1 MAFFKRQQGRGSYDL
16 FSNYSYY
23 LPGIGGMF
31 GLFALFILGSL
42 LGSLIS
48 GAFVLAMGS
57 SAATTQYSMLI
68 SYPVS
73 FIPPLLYASAMSRRN
88 EYFETGYAL
97 DSNNF
102 GQRGGF
108 WMGLIVSIVTI
119 ATAFVAE
126 PVSAMLPEMPE
137 YLKDALELLTKGPL
151 WVSLIS
157 VSIFA
162 PLFEEW
168 LCRGLV
174 LRGLLKHMNPTG
186 AILTSAAFF
195 AVLHMNPWQA
205 IPAFIL
211 GVLFGYVYYRTGS
224 LKLTM
229 LMHCVNNT
237 FSVIFTRIPAFEEAE
252 TFMDILSPW
261 AYVCIFIASVLMIAS
276 AVIILRG
283 IPVKDEKM
291 GNCDKVDALGID

>member
-1 MAFFKRQQGRGSYDL
+1 MAFFKRHQGRGSYDL

-48 GAFVLAMGS
+48 GVFVLAMGS

-88 EYFETGYAL
+88 EYFETGYAV

-102 GQRGGF
+102 GHRGGF

-137 YLKDALELLTKGPL
+137 YLKNALELLTKGPL
-151 WVSLIS
+151 WVTLIS
-157 VSIFA
+157 VSVFA

-174 LRGLLKHMNPTG
+174 LRGLLKHTNPTA

-211 GVLFGYVYYRTGS
+211 
-224 LKLTM
+224 
-229 LMHCVNNT
+229 
-237 FSVIFTRIPAFEEAE
+237 
-252 TFMDILSPW
+252 
-261 AYVCIFIASVLMIAS
+261 
-276 AVIILRG
+276 
-283 IPVKDEKM
+283 
-291 GNCDKVDALGID
+291 

>member
-1 MAFFKRQQGRGSYDL
+1 MAFFKRHQGRGSYDL

>member
-1 MAFFKRQQGRGSYDL
+1 MAFFKRHKGKASYEL
-16 FSNYSYY
+16 FANYSHY
-23 LPGIGGMF
+23 LPGIGGMMI
-31 GLFALFILGSL
+31 LFLLFLAGTL
-42 LGSLIS
+42 LGGLVSSL
-48 GAFVLAMGS
+48 FLLVLGPS
-57 SAATTQYSMLI
+57 ELTTSYSMLI
-68 SYPVS
+68 SYPIS
-73 FIPPLLYASAMSRRN
+73 FIPPLLYASVKSRRN
-88 EYFETGYAL
+88 EMFDTGYAL

-102 GQRGGF
+102 GTKGG
-108 WMGLIVSIVTI
+108 IVIALTVSLATI
-119 ATAFVAE
+119 AAAFVTE
-126 PVSAMLPEMPE
+126 PVASLLPDMPA
-137 YLKDALELLTKGPL
+137 ALEEQLKLLTNGPL
-151 WVSLIS
+151 WSSLIS

-168 LCRGLV
+168 LCRGLI
-174 LRGLLKHMNPTG
+174 LRGLMSRMHPAG
-186 AILTSAAFF
+186 AICISAAFF
-195 AVLHMNPWQA
+195 AILHMNPWQA

-211 GVLFGYVYYRTGS
+211 GLLFGYVYYRTGS

-291 GNCDKVDALGID
+291 GNCDKVDALSID